1 MNNTDC
7 CREKLL
13 AKNWDSFE
21 VKALAFKDRQTDFT
35 PEEIK
40 NSLTELI
47 WDQIENF
54 FTIAR
59 EDVGAIPLDV
69 NEINN
74 FILNHMDKIT
84 RLVCEV
90 MEEEENNSK
99 ENFQELYAAEPSLV
113 REILLDDNV
122 DFITASDEYKPVM
135 DSLEQEGGRRKK
147 KVFTPKTNRKN
158 GKRTNLARQRGNGD
172 AVGYYPGVGQERI
185 GGMVEYVGW
194 DANRPIFV
202 GELLSQ
208 QGGYNKITNPNTG
221 RKVNIYTKLGK
232 KILYNYLKNI

>member
-7 CREKLL
+7 RDKLV

-21 VKALAFKDRQTDFT
+21 VKANIYRNRQHDFT
-35 PEEIK
+35 HEEIK

-59 EDVGAIPLDV
+59 KDAGARQLDV

-74 FILNHMDKIT
+74 FILNHMDKINEI
-84 RLVCEV
+84 VCEV
-90 MEEEENNSK
+90 MEEVEQDSK
-99 ENFQELYAAEPSLV
+99 EEFQELYVAEPSYIK
-113 REILLDDNV
+113 EILLDDNV
-122 DFITASDEYKPVM
+122 DFIKASNEYKPIM

-147 KVFTPKTNRKN
+147 KVVTPKTNRKN
-158 GKRTNLARQRGNGD
+158 GKRTNLAKQSGNGE
-172 AVGYYPGVGQERI
+172 AVGYYPAVGQERI
-185 GGMVEYVGW
+185 GGMVEYTSW
-194 DANRPIFV
+194 DTSRPIFV

-208 QGGYNKITNPNTG
+208 LGGYNKITNPITG
-221 RKVNIYTKLGK
+221 RKVNIHTKLGK
-232 KILYNYLKNI
+232 RILYNYFKNI